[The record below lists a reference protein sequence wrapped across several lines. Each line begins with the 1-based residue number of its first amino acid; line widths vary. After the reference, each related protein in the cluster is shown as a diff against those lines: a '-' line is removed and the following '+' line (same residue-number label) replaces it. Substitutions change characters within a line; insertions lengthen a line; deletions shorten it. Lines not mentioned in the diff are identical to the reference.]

1 VDVSKGVRF
10 YYAFSLEL
18 QDVIDF
24 WALFIYFLTGLDDQ
38 LIERHE
44 NLETSNEQK
53 FKLTPNI

>member
-1 VDVSKGVRF
+1 MLAKGAPF
-10 YYAFSLEL
+10 YYAFSSEL
-18 QDVIDF
+18 HDVIDF

-38 LIERHE
+38 LIARHE